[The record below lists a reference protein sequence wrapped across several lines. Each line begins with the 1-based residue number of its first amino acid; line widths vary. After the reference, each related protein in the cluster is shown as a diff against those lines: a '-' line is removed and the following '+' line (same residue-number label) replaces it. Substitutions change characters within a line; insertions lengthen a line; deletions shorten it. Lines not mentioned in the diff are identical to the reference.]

1 MAGVCSPVVGEFWS
15 ALQANTLGRT
25 TEATIG
31 AGDADSVEEESSG
44 LATCDSV
51 VGRSKGHALSKNKVE
66 ALLADALTVDQ
77 NRVGPVIADIARPVD
92 HNPIADAIDS
102 HCLETCLADAV
113 GAIPRSRTD
122 K

>member
-44 LATCDSV
+44 LATYSV

-77 NRVGPVIADIARPVD
+77 NRVGPVIADIAGPVD
-92 HNPIADAIDS
+92 HNPIADAVDS